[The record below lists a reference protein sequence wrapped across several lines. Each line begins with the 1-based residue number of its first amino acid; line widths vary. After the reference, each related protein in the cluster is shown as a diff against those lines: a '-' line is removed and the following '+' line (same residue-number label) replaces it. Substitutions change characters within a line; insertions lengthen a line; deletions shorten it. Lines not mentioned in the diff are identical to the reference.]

1 MAQTLQHAVYIARSI
16 LERAQCIVYER
27 RSAGDGRTIQINKQI
42 AHTCLVYVG
51 LAQARPN
58 YRRSHIS
65 KKLYVFTNTFCNIVQ
80 CILNVK
86 VILYMHTR

>member
-27 RSAGDGRTIQINKQI
+27 RSAGDGRTIHIYKQI

-58 YRRSHIS
+58 Y
-65 KKLYVFTNTFCNIVQ
+65 IVAQ
-80 CILNVK
+80 FETLDTVGC
-86 VILYMHTR
+86 HTASLSDIVLRTGSTDC